1 MPSNLARLIDAKV
14 RQYANDPSSL
24 RSNVKSLKG
33 GDGLLRLRVGD
44 WRVIFQEDGTVVA
57 VVRIAPRSGAYD

>member
-24 RSNVKSLKG
+24 RNNGKSLKG

-44 WRVIFQEDGTVVA
+44 WRVIFQEDDTVVA